1 MLKFL
6 QDYGLPIS
14 LSEAGPGIDEIIV
27 LSHWLM
33 LVLFV
38 GWGAFFIISLVS
50 SGHQKIQMQI
60 IWV

>member
-14 LSEAGPGIDEIIV
+14 LSKAGPGIDEVIV
-27 LSHWLM
+27 LTHWLM

-38 GWGAFFIISLVS
+38 GWGSFLLY
-50 SGHQKIQMQI
+50 HL
-60 IWV
+60 

>member
-38 GWGAFFIISLVS
+38 CLLYTSDAADE
-50 SGHQKIQMQI
+50 
-60 IWV
+60 